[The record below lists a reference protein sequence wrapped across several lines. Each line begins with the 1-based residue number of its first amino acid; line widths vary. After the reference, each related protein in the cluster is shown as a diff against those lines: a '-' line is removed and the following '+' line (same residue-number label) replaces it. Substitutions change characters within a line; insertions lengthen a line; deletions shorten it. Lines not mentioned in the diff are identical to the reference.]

1 MDTIIGKFFKQHL
14 LSDQFL
20 DLIEKNKR
28 PMDELMS
35 YYQCAIMEVE
45 TKLNVLNEQFSL
57 QYDRNPISSI
67 QTRLKRMDSIS
78 EKLAKD
84 DLPMTLQSMEENL
97 NDIAGVRVICSFPE
111 DVYMIAEALLSQDD
125 ITLISKKDYIREPKT
140 NGNRS
145 LHLIVTVPIFLAD
158 EKRLMKVEIQL
169 RTIAMDSWASL
180 EHQLRYKKEF
190 EFTDQMADELYRCAQ
205 ISAELDARMDNLR
218 SIVHGNIKNK
228 R

>member
-1 MDTIIGKFFKQHL
+1 MTKPIFENIK
-14 LSDQFL
+14 
-20 DLIEKNKR
+20 
-28 PMDELMS
+28 ELMA
-35 YYQCAIMEVE
+35 YYRCAIMEVE

-67 QTRLKRMDSIS
+67 KTRLKRMDSIS

-111 DVYMIAEALLSQDD
+111 DVYMIADALLSQDD

-140 NGNRS
+140 NGYRS

-218 SIVHGNIKNK
+218 SIVHGNIKDK